1 MLPFILAGAAVAAAG
16 YGIKKMMEEDEVKTS
31 HKSSDTT
38 SSAQEVD
45 ESVKEAVVQEVLSI
59 PMSQEAKNKIEK
71 NFRKIMIYVD
81 SNIFMD
87 FNFDN
92 IFEYFNKN
100 NSKIIILKSQ
110 YDEMI
115 NIRKKLKAES
125 NSYSEKALKAK
136 RAQITMALNRVEKL
150 IDNTQSQ
157 IKDIG
162 LESDKNSYADPVFI
176 KTILKKLK
184 KGKSVIFITQ
194 DRDLRTRLKS
204 MIKEDKNID
213 VQNIN
218 IFKADEFIDYVNIME
233 NLIHAPDEEQNKH
246 I

>member
-16 YGIKKMMEEDEVKTS
+16 YGIKKMMEDDEVATS
-31 HKSSDTT
+31 YT
-38 SSAQEVD
+38 STSATDVD
-45 ESVKEAVVQEVLSI
+45 ETVKEAVVQEVLSI
-59 PMSQEAKNKIEK
+59 PMSQEAKKKIEK
-71 NFRKIMIYVD
+71 RFRKTIVYVD

-100 NSKIIILKSQ
+100 NTKIVILKSQ
-110 YDEMI
+110 YDELI
-115 NIRKKLKAES
+115 NLRKRYKNERSDRAKAIRPQL
-125 NSYSEKALKAK
+125 
-136 RAQITMALNRVEKL
+136 TMALNRVEKL

-162 LESDKNSYADPVFI
+162 IESDKNSYADPVFI
-176 KTILKKLK
+176 KSILKKLK

-204 MIKEDKNID
+204 MTKEDRKID
-213 VQNIN
+213 TQNIN

-233 NLIHAPDEEQNKH
+233 NLIHSPEEEQNKH